1 MVTNIRVN
9 ILTREAAR
17 RAEEF
22 LKSKQWMKKKDE
34 EEKIS
39 NELNNQI
46 NEQWEKLFET
56 KGPFK
61 LFKVIKRN
69 NLDFSDIN
77 KTHILN
83 F

>member
-22 LKSKQWMKKKDE
+22 LKSKQWVKKKDE
-34 EEKIS
+34 EEKVS
-39 NELNNQI
+39 NDLSNQI
-46 NEQWEKLFET
+46 NKQWEKIFET

-61 LFKVIKRN
+61 LYNV
-69 NLDFSDIN
+69 
-77 KTHILN
+77 
-83 F
+83 

>member
-1 MVTNIRVN
+1 
-9 ILTREAAR
+9 
-17 RAEEF
+17 
-22 LKSKQWMKKKDE
+22 MKKKDE